1 MNYSKTTF
9 DNEPSMIE
17 YEGGTIRI
25 NFDVEQIEVSVDN
38 TDNKDKQQGARP
50 AFAAYVVRIPQ
61 PLDRD
66 KVVDAVVSAAYP
78 SDRMQAIINNHFLNL
93 ATIADGGEL
102 DNDELAHEEEYTA
115 MQEWRKKA
123 KTVAANVMTEY
134 LANI

>member
-1 MNYSKTTF
+1 M
-9 DNEPSMIE
+9 
-17 YEGGTIRI
+17 
-25 NFDVEQIEVSVDN
+25 
-38 TDNKDKQQGARP
+38 
-50 AFAAYVVRIPQ
+50 
-61 PLDRD
+61 
-66 KVVDAVVSAAYP
+66 VDAVVSAAYP

-123 KTVAANVMTEY
+123 KTVAANAMTEY

>member
-38 TDNKDKQQGARP
+38 TDNKDKQQGTRMT
-50 AFAAYVVRIPQ
+50 FAAYVVRIPQ

>member
-17 YEGGTIRI
+17 FEGGTIRI
-25 NFDVEQIEVSVDN
+25 NFDVEQIEVNVDN
-38 TDNKDKQQGARP
+38 TDNNGKQQGTRL

>member
-17 YEGGTIRI
+17 FEGGTIRI
-25 NFDVEQIEVSVDN
+25 NFDVEQIEASVDN
-38 TDNKDKQQGARP
+38 TDNNGKQQGTRMT
-50 AFAAYVVRIPQ
+50 FAAYVVRIPQ

-123 KTVAANVMTEY
+123 KTVAANAMTEY